1 MFKEPFGRHHLG
13 GLGLDSDYCNG
24 YVMEAFTWIRAGQH
38 STKGTASDRC
48 KTIGVGVILVLCSFA
63 VVGQNINR
71 QLANQYLNQL
81 RTTKADAK
89 RLELLLE
96 LGKFHIYKPGE
107 ASVDLDSALTY
118 LRQAKRL
125 SDSLH
130 LLTWQHETESLF
142 IIADMEGSNMARGRS
157 RLATLLADCKK
168 TGDQEAEANARFRV
182 ATWLRNVDRDY
193 RDVSANFQQAAAIY
207 RAINKPE
214 KEIHALKEIA
224 ITHLYAGNNA
234 LAEKELLDV
243 LGRYKA
249 IRYPKLH
256 YTYNL
261 LSTVGRLKG
270 DLDKGLLYALL
281 CVETMQK
288 TADTVSAAPFY
299 GDLAGIYAE
308 LGDQRKSVE
317 WYRRSLDK
325 WRQEGLPNF
334 AMYHAAGV
342 LVKDLIGQGKP
353 QEALQLIQNLVKKI
367 PTNTIIQKACVAQ
380 NFAYC
385 YDALRNYPLAE
396 QYYEE
401 TLSWYARNK
410 MDFEASQQAQQEIGA
425 FYFNQKKFK
434 KAGDHLRKA
443 LSFLPQKN
451 ALSTVKDIHLM
462 LFRIDSA
469 QGVYLS
475 AIHHFRLHKSLND
488 SLFNETKS
496 KQIAGLQIKFDTH
509 EKEQNIALLTKQSK
523 LQQSELKRA
532 QTTRNGIIAGAILL
546 AGLLGVSYNRYR
558 LKQKSNQLLEAKQIE
573 INQKNQSLEQVLGE
587 KEALLTEKEWML
599 KEIHH
604 RVKNNLQVISSL
616 LSAQSE
622 FLHDPT
628 ALVAIRES
636 QNRVHAM
643 ALIHQKLYQ
652 SSNMARVDMREYIQE
667 IVAYLI
673 ESFDRQALVKETI
686 TISPIQLD
694 VPLATP
700 LGLLINEAVTN
711 SLKYAFPDNR
721 PGIITIGLQSVDPQS
736 YVLTIGDNG
745 IGLPVGFDIDS
756 SHTMG
761 LTMIRGLSRQIG
773 GELRIENQ
781 QGVQISLQFGLTKK
795 AAKSAWLAV

>member
-1 MFKEPFGRHHLG
+1 M
-13 GLGLDSDYCNG
+13 
-24 YVMEAFTWIRAGQH
+24 
-38 STKGTASDRC
+38 TA
-48 KTIGVGVILVLCSFA
+48 
-63 VVGQNINR
+63 VGQNINR

-81 RTTKADAK
+81 KTSQADEK
-89 RLELLLE
+89 RLNLLLE

-107 ASVDLDSALTY
+107 ASVDLDSGLTY
-118 LRQAKRL
+118 LRQARRL
-125 SDSLH
+125 SDSLR
-130 LLTWQHETESLF
+130 LLPWQHETESLF
-142 IIADMEGSNMARGRS
+142 IIADMEGGNMTRGRS
-157 RLATLLADCKK
+157 RLSTLLADCKK
-168 TGDQEAEANARFRV
+168 TGDLEGEANARFRV
-182 ATWLRNVDRDY
+182 GTWLRNVDRDY
-193 RDVSANFQQAAAIY
+193 RDVFANFQQAAAIY

-214 KEIHALKEIA
+214 KETHALKEIA
-224 ITHLYAGNNA
+224 ITHLYAGNNT

-243 LGRYKA
+243 LRRYKA
-249 IRYPKLH
+249 IHYPKLH

-270 DLDKGLLYALL
+270 DLNKGLLYGLL

-288 TADTVSAAPFY
+288 TADTVSAAAFY

-308 LGDQRKSVE
+308 LGDHRKSVD

-325 WRQEGLPNF
+325 WRREGLPNF
-334 AMYHAAGV
+334 ALYHAAGV
-342 LVKDLIGQGKP
+342 LVKDLISQGKP
-353 QEALQLIQNLVKKI
+353 QEALRLIQDLVKKI
-367 PTNTIIQKACVAQ
+367 PTNTVIQKACVAQ

-385 YDALRNYPLAE
+385 YDALKNYPLAE

-401 TLSWYARNK
+401 TLNWYARNK

-434 KAGDHLRKA
+434 KAGFHLRKA

-451 ALSTVKDIHLM
+451 ALSTVRDIHLM
-462 LFRIDSA
+462 LFKIDSA
-469 QGVYLS
+469 QGDYLS
-475 AIHHFRLHKSLND
+475 AIDHFRWHKAIND
-488 SLFNETKS
+488 SLFNETSS
-496 KQIAGLQIKFDTH
+496 KQIAGLQIKYDTQ

-523 LQQSELKRA
+523 LQQSELKRT
-532 QTTRNGIIAGAILL
+532 QTTRNAIVVGAILL

-573 INQKNQSLEQVLGE
+573 INQKNESLEQVLGE

-628 ALVAIRES
+628 ALEAIRES

-652 SSNMARVDMREYIQE
+652 SPNMARVDMPEYIHE
-667 IVAYLI
+667 IVDYLI
-673 ESFDRQALVKETI
+673 ESFDRQALVKECLAI
-686 TISPIQLD
+686 APVQLD
-694 VPLATP
+694 VTLATP

-711 SLKYAFPDNR
+711 CLKYAFPDNR
-721 PGIITIGLQSVDPQS
+721 PGSITIDLQSVDPQT
-736 YVLTIGDNG
+736 YLLTIQDDG
-745 IGLPVGFDIDS
+745 IGLPAGFDIDS
-756 SHTMG
+756 SNTLG

-773 GELRIENQ
+773 GELRIGNQ
-781 QGVQISLQFGLTKK
+781 QGVQIRLQFGLIKK
-795 AAKSAWLAV
+795 AAKAAWLTV